1 MLVDGYTPA
10 EIVGEMLVVLLCG
23 VRPMANTLA
32 RALWE
37 LSRQPMLQAKMQYS
51 PRFAAATSAPGL
63 GSPQP
68 LMHRDLAHPC
78 HICTGTGLTSA
89 TCAPGLGSPLP
100 HLRRDWRHLCHICSR
115 TGLTR
120 YMVKGSLDNLGIDCY
135 ASCVVLETLRMSP
148 PTIPC
153 ALLLLR
159 MHVTNPLLLGRTHA
173 RAPSLTQE
181 THTLTRAR
189 SRTHA
194 LRSMLS
200 PRPIGLRYPAYAL
213 LHRVCT
219 RDVEPDEAAAGV
231 PANTIATL
239 RCLAPLRGVTAHRM
253 PRGRPAHA
261 IAAGRLPRRARRVVD
276 ACRP

>member
-1 MLVDGYTPA
+1 
-10 EIVGEMLVVLLCG
+10 
-23 VRPMANTLA
+23 
-32 RALWE
+32 
-37 LSRQPMLQAKMQYS
+37 
-51 PRFAAATSAPGL
+51 
-63 GSPQP
+63 
-68 LMHRDLAHPC
+68 
-78 HICTGTGLTSA
+78 
-89 TCAPGLGSPLP
+89 
-100 HLRRDWRHLCHICSR
+100 
-115 TGLTR
+115 
-120 YMVKGSLDNLGIDCY
+120 MVKGSLDNLGIDCY

-231 PANTIATL
+231 CVRKHYSHAAL
-239 RCLAPLRGVTAHRM
+239 RCLAPLRGGTAHHM

-261 IAAGRLPRRARRVVD
+261 IAAGRPPRRARRVVD